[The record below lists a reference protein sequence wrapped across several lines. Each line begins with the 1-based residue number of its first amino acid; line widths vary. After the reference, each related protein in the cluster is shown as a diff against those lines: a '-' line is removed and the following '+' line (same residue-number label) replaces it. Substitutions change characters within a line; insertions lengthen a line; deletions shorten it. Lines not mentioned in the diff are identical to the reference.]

1 MALVTRSSTPDI
13 DISSAQYAPQIPAQ
27 VAGEALDPVAP
38 CYIGTDGKVYMS
50 NGTAADANAA
60 VDGFSP
66 PYSVAAGEAV
76 TLMGKG
82 TRYRYADS
90 GLTPGQ
96 KLYVGATD
104 GRLDDAATIGDANG
118 VAKAINATDIRVIRD
133 Y

>member
-13 DISSAQYAPQIPAQ
+13 DVSSAQFAPQIPALIT
-27 VAGEALDPVAP
+27 GEAIDPAAP
-38 CYIGTDGKVYMS
+38 CYVATDGKVYMS
-50 NGTAADANAA
+50 NGTAADASAE

-66 PYSVAAGEAV
+66 PYSVAAGETI

-96 KLYVGATD
+96 TLYVGTTD
-104 GRLDDAATIGDANG
+104 GRLDNAATTGDSNG